1 MITPVNRTPGVRSKV
16 DLLKN
21 SSAIIIAMTEKH
33 DNFETDLTDLSAS
46 SDDAM
51 LDNSLRPKRLTDYI
65 GQTPIKENVSIFI
78 SAAKKR
84 GEPIE
89 HILLYGPPG
98 LGKTT
103 LAHILANEME
113 VNIKI
118 TSGPAIQ
125 RSGDLVALLTNLQE
139 GDVLFIDEIH
149 RLQRNIEEVLYAAM
163 EDYAIDLILGKG
175 PSAKS
180 MRMNLPKFTLVGAT
194 TKFGSLSSPL
204 RDRFGAVHR
213 LDFYNEDELAEI
225 IRRSAKILN
234 IEIEKTAIAEI
245 AKRSRRTPRI
255 ANRILKRVRDWA
267 EVKHNGKVNL
277 KIAQEAITKLDI
289 DEMGLDKNDRDYLK
303 TIIDKF
309 AGGPVGLETLAA
321 ALSEDRDTI
330 EDVIEPYLLQLGFI
344 TRTNRGRVATPAAYS
359 HLKIAI
365 KLEPKTLF

>member
-1 MITPVNRTPGVRSKV
+1 
-16 DLLKN
+16 
-21 SSAIIIAMTEKH
+21 MTEIH
-33 DNFETDLTDLSAS
+33 DNFETDLTDLSALA
-46 SDDAM
+46 DDEV
-51 LDNSLRPKRLTDYI
+51 LESSLRPKRLADYI
-65 GQTPIKENVSIFI
+65 GQTPIKDNISIFI

-125 RSGDLVALLTNLQE
+125 RSGDLVALLTNLQK

-149 RLQRNIEEVLYAAM
+149 RLQRTVEEILYAAM

-213 LDFYNEDELAEI
+213 LDFYNEDELTEI

-234 IEIEKTAIAEI
+234 IKIEAGAIAEI

-267 EVKHNGKVNL
+267 EVKHDGQISAE
-277 KIAQEAITKLDI
+277 IAREAITKLDI
-289 DEMGLDKNDRDYLK
+289 DQLGLDKNDRDYLL
-303 TIIDKF
+303 TIIKKF
-309 AGGPVGLETLAA
+309 SGGPVGLETLAA

-344 TRTNRGRVATPAAYS
+344 ARTNRGRVATPAAYD
-359 HLKIAI
+359 HLQI
-365 KLEPKTLF
+365 KARSEVKTLF

>member
-1 MITPVNRTPGVRSKV
+1 
-16 DLLKN
+16 
-21 SSAIIIAMTEKH
+21 MTELH
-33 DNFETDLTDLSAS
+33 DNFETDLTGAAALQ
-46 SDDAM
+46 DDEV
-51 LDNSLRPKRLTDYI
+51 LDNSLRPKKLVDYI
-65 GQTPIKENVSIFI
+65 GQVPIKENVSIFI

-149 RLQRNIEEVLYAAM
+149 RLQRNVEEILYAAM

-213 LDFYNEDELAEI
+213 LDFYDEDELAEI

-234 IEIEKTAIAEI
+234 IKIDPAAIAEI

-267 EVKHNGKVNL
+267 EVKHNGSVNL
-277 KIAQEAITKLDI
+277 KIAQEAIAKLDI
-289 DEMGLDKNDRDYLK
+289 DEVGLDKNDREYLT
-303 TIIDKF
+303 TIIKKF
-309 AGGPVGLETLAA
+309 SGGPVGLETLAA
-321 ALSEDRDTI
+321 ALSEDKDTI

-344 TRTNRGRVATPAAYS
+344 SRTNRGRVATPAAYG
-359 HLKIAI
+359 HLNIVTKP
-365 KLEPKTLF
+365 EPKTLF

>member
-1 MITPVNRTPGVRSKV
+1 MVNEH
-16 DLLKN
+16 KN
-21 SSAIIIAMTEKH
+21 L
-33 DNFETDLTDLSAS
+33 ETDLTEMSEIAEDIV
-46 SDDAM
+46 
-51 LDNSLRPKRLTDYI
+51 LDSLRPKKLIDYI
-65 GQTPIKENVSIFI
+65 GQVPIKDNVSIFI
-78 SAAKKR
+78 GAAKKR

-113 VNIKI
+113 VSIKI

-149 RLQRNIEEVLYAAM
+149 RLQRTVEEVLYSAM
-163 EDYAIDLILGKG
+163 EDFAIDLILGKG

-213 LDFYNEDELAEI
+213 LDFYDENELAEI
-225 IRRSAKILN
+225 IRRSAKILD
-234 IEIEKTAIAEI
+234 IKIDTTAIAEI

-255 ANRILKRVRDWA
+255 ANRILKRVRDWSQ
-267 EVKHNGKVNL
+267 VKHDGKIDA
-277 KIAQEAITKLDI
+277 KIAREAISKLDI
-289 DEMGLDKNDRDYLK
+289 DELGLDKNDRDYLS
-303 TIIDKF
+303 TIIEKF
-309 AGGPVGLETLAA
+309 SGGPVGLETIAA

-344 TRTNRGRVATPAAYS
+344 NRTNRGRVATPAAYD
-359 HLKIAI
+359 HLKITRPS
-365 KLEPKTLF
+365 ETNTLF

>member
-1 MITPVNRTPGVRSKV
+1 MN
-16 DLLKN
+16 DF
-21 SSAIIIAMTEKH
+21 
-33 DNFETDLTDLSAS
+33 DNNLETDMTDARVLAE
-46 SDDAM
+46 DEV
-51 LDNSLRPKRLTDYI
+51 LDFSLRPKKLIDYV
-65 GQTPIKENVSIFI
+65 GQEAIKDNVSIFI

-84 GEPIE
+84 EEPIE

-113 VNIKI
+113 VSIKI

-125 RSGDLVALLTNLQE
+125 RSGDLVALLTNLQP

-149 RLQRNIEEVLYAAM
+149 RLQRNIEEILYAAM

-213 LDFYNEDELAEI
+213 LEFYAEDELGEI
-225 IRRSAKILN
+225 IRRSAKLLN
-234 IEIEKTAIAEI
+234 IQIDDDAIAEI

-267 EVKHNGKVNL
+267 EVKHDGKVDL
-277 KIAQEAITKLDI
+277 KIARVAITKLDI
-289 DEMGLDKNDRDYLK
+289 DELGLDKNDRDYLRA
-303 TIIDKF
+303 IIEKF
-309 AGGPVGLETLAA
+309 NGGPVGLDTLSAT
-321 ALSEDRDTI
+321 LSEDRDTI

-344 TRTNRGRVATPAAYS
+344 NRTNRGRIVTSAAYN
-359 HLKIAI
+359 HLKIAET
-365 KLEPKTLF
+365 KDQETLL

>member
-1 MITPVNRTPGVRSKV
+1 
-16 DLLKN
+16 
-21 SSAIIIAMTEKH
+21 MTEIH
-33 DNFETDLTDLSAS
+33 DNFETDLTDLSALA
-46 SDDAM
+46 DDEV
-51 LDNSLRPKRLTDYI
+51 LESSLRPKRLADYI
-65 GQTPIKENVSIFI
+65 GQTPIKDNISIFI

-149 RLQRNIEEVLYAAM
+149 RLQRTVEEILYAAM

-213 LDFYNEDELAEI
+213 LDFYNEDELTEI

-234 IEIEKTAIAEI
+234 IKIEAGAIAEI

-267 EVKHNGKVNL
+267 EVKHDGQISAE
-277 KIAQEAITKLDI
+277 IAREAITKLDI
-289 DEMGLDKNDRDYLK
+289 DQLGLDKNDRDYLL
-303 TIIDKF
+303 TIIKKF
-309 AGGPVGLETLAA
+309 SGGPVGLETLAA

-344 TRTNRGRVATPAAYS
+344 ARTNRGRVATPAAYD
-359 HLKIAI
+359 HLQI
-365 KLEPKTLF
+365 KARSEVKTLF

>member
-1 MITPVNRTPGVRSKV
+1 MSHSV
-16 DLLKN
+16 
-21 SSAIIIAMTEKH
+21 IIRAMTDNH
-33 DNFETDLTDLSAS
+33 DNLETDLTDQSAS
-46 SDDAM
+46 IEDEV
-51 LDNSLRPKRLTDYI
+51 LENTLRPKKLADYV
-65 GQTPIKENVSIFI
+65 GQVPIKENVSIFI

-113 VNIKI
+113 VHIKI

-149 RLQRNIEEVLYAAM
+149 RLQRMVEEVLYSAM
-163 EDYAIDLILGKG
+163 EDFAIDLILGKG

-213 LDFYNEDELAEI
+213 LDFYNEEELAEI

-234 IEIEKTAIAEI
+234 IQIDSEAIIEI
-245 AKRSRRTPRI
+245 AKRSRRTPRV

-267 EVKHNGKVNL
+267 QVKHDGKINL
-277 KIAQEAITKLDI
+277 RIAQEAIAKLDI
-289 DEMGLDKNDRDYLK
+289 DEIGLDKNDRDYLRV
-303 TIIDKF
+303 IMEKF
-309 AGGPVGLETLAA
+309 SGGPVGLETLAA
-321 ALSEDRDTI
+321 ALSEDCDTI

-344 TRTNRGRVATPAAYS
+344 ARTNRGRVATPAAYS
-359 HLKIAI
+359 HLDIIQNSEA
-365 KLEPKTLF
+365 KTLF

>member
-1 MITPVNRTPGVRSKV
+1 MNDV
-16 DLLKN
+16 DQNL
-21 SSAIIIAMTEKH
+21 
-33 DNFETDLTDLSAS
+33 ETDLTIVSETIEDEV
-46 SDDAM
+46 
-51 LDNSLRPKRLTDYI
+51 LDSLRPKKLSDYV
-65 GQTPIKENVSIFI
+65 GQVPIKENVSIFI

-113 VNIKI
+113 VSIKI

-125 RSGDLVALLTNLQE
+125 RSGDLVALLTNLTE
-139 GDVLFIDEIH
+139 GDVLFIDEVH
-149 RLQRNIEEVLYAAM
+149 RLNRTVEEVLYSAM
-163 EDYAIDLILGKG
+163 EDFAIDLILGKG

-213 LDFYNEDELAEI
+213 LDFYDENELGEI

-234 IEIEKTAIAEI
+234 IKIDTNAITEI

-267 EVKHNGKVNL
+267 EVKHDGKITVQ
-277 KIAQEAITKLDI
+277 IAQDAIAKLDI
-289 DEMGLDKNDRDYLK
+289 DELGLDKNDRDYLL
-303 TIIDKF
+303 TIIEKF
-309 AGGPVGLETLAA
+309 SGGPVGLETLAA
-321 ALSEDRDTI
+321 ALSEDSDTI

-344 TRTNRGRVATPAAYS
+344 NRTNRGRIATPSAYGHMGVRQS
-359 HLKIAI
+359 DAVS
-365 KLEPKTLF
+365 TLF

>member
-1 MITPVNRTPGVRSKV
+1 MSE
-16 DLLKN
+16 
-21 SSAIIIAMTEKH
+21 IAE
-33 DNFETDLTDLSAS
+33 DIV
-46 SDDAM
+46 
-51 LDNSLRPKRLTDYI
+51 LDSLRPKKLTDYI
-65 GQTPIKENVSIFI
+65 GQVPIKDNVGIFI
-78 SAAKKR
+78 GAAKKR

-113 VNIKI
+113 VSIKI

-125 RSGDLVALLTNLQE
+125 RSGDLVALLTNLAE
-139 GDVLFIDEIH
+139 GDVLFIDEVH
-149 RLQRNIEEVLYAAM
+149 RLNRTVEEVLYSAM
-163 EDYAIDLILGKG
+163 EDFAIDLILGKG

-180 MRMNLPKFTLVGAT
+180 MRMSLPKFTLVGAT

-213 LDFYNEDELAEI
+213 LDFYSEDELSEI

-234 IEIEKTAIAEI
+234 LKIDTEAITEI
-245 AKRSRRTPRI
+245 AKRSRKTPRI

-267 EVKHNGKVNL
+267 QVKHNGEINA
-277 KIAQEAITKLDI
+277 KIAKEAISKLDI
-289 DEMGLDKNDRDYLK
+289 DKLGLDKNDRDYLS
-303 TIIDKF
+303 TIIEKF
-309 AGGPVGLETLAA
+309 SGGPVGLETISA

-344 TRTNRGRVATPAAYS
+344 NRTNRGRIATPAAYD
-359 HLKIAI
+359 HLKIVRPS
-365 KLEPKTLF
+365 ETNTLF